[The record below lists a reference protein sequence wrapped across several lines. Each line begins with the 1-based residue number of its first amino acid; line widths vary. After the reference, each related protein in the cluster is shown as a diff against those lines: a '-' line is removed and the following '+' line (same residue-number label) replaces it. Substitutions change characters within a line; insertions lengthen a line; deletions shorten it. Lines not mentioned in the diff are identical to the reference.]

1 MKYLIY
7 ILLFSPFLLSCRM
20 GIKNES
26 GKQPLTKELTKLE
39 RLFLLPYD
47 SVMVYYDLSNDNIEN
62 FPNLSAY
69 TIKTLDLSGNLL
81 DTIVP
86 HLLPKKLEKLN
97 LSHNRYSGQLKIKE
111 GTICALREIDLSY
124 NALTNIYVGGPL
136 YRIIVSHNDLV
147 EVDVNH
153 KNIQYLDISYNSN
166 MSERVTF
173 NPEKIDTIVRE
184 GVADGKRLLAPNA
197 PLFLI
202 PLLYQSNEVIE

>member
-1 MKYLIY
+1 MKNAGLIFFV
-7 ILLFSPFLLSCRM
+7 LLFLLSCHSRSKK
-20 GIKNES
+20 GALECVS
-26 GKQPLTKELTKLE
+26 VTELTKLE
-39 RLFLLPYD
+39 HLLLLSSD
-47 SVMVYYDLSNDNIEN
+47 SVMNAYDLSNDSIEN

-111 GTICALREIDLSY
+111 GTICTLREIDLFY

-136 YRIIVSHNDLV
+136 YCIIVSHNDLV
-147 EVDVNH
+147 EVDLNH

-184 GVADGKRLLAPNA
+184 GVADGKRLLALNA
-197 PLFLI
+197 PFFLI
-202 PLLYQSNEVIE
+202 PLLYRSNEVIE